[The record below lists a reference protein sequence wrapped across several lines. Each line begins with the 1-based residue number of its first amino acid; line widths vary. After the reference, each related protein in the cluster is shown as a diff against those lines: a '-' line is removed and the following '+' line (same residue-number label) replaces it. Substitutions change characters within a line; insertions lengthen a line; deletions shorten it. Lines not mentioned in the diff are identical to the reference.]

1 MNIMQYSSMFEQ
13 AIVIL
18 EKMGFSLKS
27 IDPNDKLFIFKYAD
41 VNMFV
46 GKGEE
51 KNDIDLFCSIHM
63 TGTVEEQKQIL
74 NDAQSMAEDDL
85 KDFNTCYID
94 DGLAYIA
101 LFLRIKESRHKLYK
115 KHLMSMIDKLVEGY
129 TTLMAAM
136 CIISYSQSPE
146 FIKSLDN
153 QV

>member
-1 MNIMQYSSMFEQ
+1 MQYSSMFEQ

-27 IDPNDKLFIFKYAD
+27 IDSNDKLFSFKYGD

-74 NDAQSMAEDDL
+74 NDAQ
-85 KDFNTCYID
+85 
-94 DGLAYIA
+94 
-101 LFLRIKESRHKLYK
+101 
-115 KHLMSMIDKLVEGY
+115 
-129 TTLMAAM
+129 
-136 CIISYSQSPE
+136 
-146 FIKSLDN
+146 
-153 QV
+153 